1 MALGNFRN
9 FENFEFFGRRN
20 QFLRQDSIR
29 IIQTW
34 LDLTYSDI
42 IHAKITKNKKKFL
55 PFFPFNGCTGLQI
68 EAKGIT
74 LEKSP
79 Y

>member
-1 MALGNFRN
+1 MNLWKFGKFGI
-9 FENFEFFGRRN
+9 FGRKH
-20 QFLRQDSIR
+20 QFFRQDSVR
-29 IIQTW
+29 HIQTR
-34 LDLTYSDI
+34 LDLAYIDI

-68 EAKGIT
+68 EAKGIA